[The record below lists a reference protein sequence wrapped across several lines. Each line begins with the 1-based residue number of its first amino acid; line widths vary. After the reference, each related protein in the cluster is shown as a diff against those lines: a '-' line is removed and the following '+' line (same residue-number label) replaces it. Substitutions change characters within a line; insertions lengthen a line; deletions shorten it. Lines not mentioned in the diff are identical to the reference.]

1 MQKLVIEEP
10 YEFVPPRRGTFWV
23 HFFTPLLPTFLRHSY
38 GIVDVVVTGGDRLH
52 ASRAKGAGVLLTPN
66 HVRLSDPMTLG
77 VIRTQLGEPTFSMA
91 SWHLF
96 KQDGIGGKLN
106 AWMMRNLGAFSV
118 FREGNDRAALS
129 CAIDALVTGE
139 RPLVLF
145 PEGVVSYA
153 NDRPG
158 PLLEGTAVIARSAAK
173 RRAKIAEKEGKV
185 DDGGV
190 VIHPI
195 GLRYEFLDDPAAAAE
210 KTLSRL
216 EARIGKW
223 SDPTVPQI
231 DRTHQFGDALLA
243 LREVE
248 FTGDAKSG
256 DQFDRAEDLIEDL
269 LTPTETRL
277 KLDPSGTT
285 ITRVKAIRTAILPA
299 LTDPA
304 ATPADKDRLRRELH
318 AAFIAQQIH
327 FLYPRDYLAPGSPPE
342 RLLETLTRF
351 DEDLN
356 DVPRVMGRWRVR
368 VNIGEAI
375 LVDGA
380 RPRGAADPLLGEV
393 DRALHRLL
401 KLPPREPEAAVA
413 VDAARV
419 RRRELAAA

>member
-23 HFFTPLLPTFLRHSY
+23 HFFTPLLPSFLRRSY
-38 GIVDVVVTGGDRLH
+38 GIADVVVTGGDRLH
-52 ASRAKGAGVLLTPN
+52 ASRAAGAGVLLAPN

-77 VIRTQLGEPTFSMA
+77 VMRTRLGEPTFSMA

-129 CAIDALVTGE
+129 CAIDALVTAE

-173 RRAKIAEKEGKV
+173 RRAKLAEKEGRT

-190 VIHPI
+190 LIHPV
-195 GLRYEFLDDPAAAAE
+195 GLRYEFLDDPVPAAE
-210 KTLSRL
+210 KTLARL

-223 SDPTVPQI
+223 TDPTVPQI
-231 DRTHQFGDALLA
+231 DRVHQFGSALLA
-243 LREVE
+243 LREIE

-269 LTPTETRL
+269 LRPSEARL
-277 KLDPSGTT
+277 KLDPGGTT
-285 ITRVKAIRTAILPA
+285 ITRVKAVRTAILPL

-304 ATPADKDRLRRELH
+304 ATADEKHKMRRELH
-318 AAFIAQQIH
+318 AAFVAQQIH
-327 FLYPRDYLAPGSPPE
+327 FLYPRDYLTPGSPPE

-368 VNIGEAI
+368 VDVGEAI
-375 LVDGA
+375 PVVGD
-380 RPRGAADPLLGEV
+380 RPRGSADPLLGEV

-401 KLPPREPEAAVA
+401 GLSPRDPGAAVA